1 MKKLF
6 NYLLIF
12 LVLLMP
18 VVSVNAATTTKKAKS
33 TTTTTTEKTTKKA
46 EKKDGVGTPVKLYV
60 FYGSTCVHC
69 AHLHEVISGLE
80 ADTSINYMFE
90 LVDYE
95 VWSNETN
102 ATLMKNVATA
112 LGTTAKG
119 VPFYVVGE
127 YYSSGFPDI
136 TSTDSSVKAAVSEA
150 TNELVEAIK
159 NAYNKA
165 NSGDSSYKDI
175 VASVGNG
182 EATITEKKDTS
193 ANDVVGYIVLG
204 VTVIII
210 IAIIFGRSS
219 SKDEEET
226 VEEVEVKEEPE
237 KVEPK
242 KTSTKKVATKKATT
256 KKTTKKVEAKKAEP
270 KKTTTKKV
278 AKKTTTKKSSK

>member
-33 TTTTTTEKTTKKA
+33 TTTTTEKTTKKA
-46 EKKDGVGTPVKLYV
+46 DKKDGVGTPVKLYV
-60 FYGSTCVHC
+60 FYGSTCIHC

-95 VWSNETN
+95 VWSNDQN
-102 ATLMKNVATA
+102 RDLMKNVATT
-112 LGTTAKG
+112 LGTTASG
-119 VPFYVVGE
+119 VPFYVVGD

-136 TSTDSSVKAAVSEA
+136 TSTDESVKAAVKDA

-159 NAYNKA
+159 TSYNKA
-165 NSGDSSYKDI
+165 NSGDSSYTDI
-175 VASVGNG
+175 VASVGSG
-182 EATITEKKDTS
+182 EATVKENKDTS

-219 SKDEEET
+219 SKDEEE
-226 VEEVEVKEEPE
+226 VAEEIEEEIKEEPKKSSTKKAPAE
-237 KVEPK
+237 KTTTKKVETKKAEAK
-242 KTSTKKVATKKATT
+242 KTSTKKS
-256 KKTTKKVEAKKAEP
+256 AKKPA
-270 KKTTTKKV
+270 
-278 AKKTTTKKSSK
+278 TKKSSK

>member
-33 TTTTTTEKTTKKA
+33 TTTTTTEKTTKKSD
-46 EKKDGVGTPVKLYV
+46 KKDGVGTPVKLYV
-60 FYGSTCVHC
+60 FYGSTCIHC

-95 VWSNETN
+95 VWSNTQN
-102 ATLMKNVATA
+102 AELMKNVATT
-112 LGTTAKG
+112 LGTTASG

-136 TSTDSSVKAAVSEA
+136 TSTDDSVKAAVNEA
-150 TNELVEAIK
+150 KNELVEAIK
-159 NAYNKA
+159 TAYNNA
-165 NSGDSSYKDI
+165 NTEGSNYTDI
-175 VASVGNG
+175 VASVGSG
-182 EATITEKKDTS
+182 EATVKDKKDTS

-210 IAIIFGRSS
+210 VAIIFGRSS
-219 SKDEEET
+219 SKDEDETEEEV
-226 VEEVEVKEEPE
+226 VEEEVKEETK

-242 KTSTKKVATKKATT
+242 KTS
-256 KKTTKKVEAKKAEP
+256 AKKAP
-270 KKTTTKKV
+270 
-278 AKKTTTKKSSK
+278 AKKTTTKKETTKKAAQKKTATKKVAKKAPAKKSSK